1 MTTSRA
7 KRAMCDA
14 LPMRRRRKPSA
25 QGRLPLAE
33 WPLADFVEDM
43 QAVYHGDP
51 DQRYVRAAIVLRYA
65 TERLP
70 REQAAEF
77 GSDPMF
83 GTYKIDFDDEDRVEV
98 YMGGDLGRLVRE
110 VENFEKVEDAAA
122 AAIEWVGAKPS
133 GVAFCY
139 LPGLYQA
146 AFFEAV
152 TGVSRAWNE
161 LLSWWAVPGD
171 QAEAD
176 IVPVC
181 IRYPPRV
188 DETEQ
193 SWGLMPLA
201 LIHEKYEESLHSAR
215 IDDLARDFDPPW
227 LHVDAD
233 G

>member
-1 MTTSRA
+1 
-7 KRAMCDA
+7 
-14 LPMRRRRKPSA
+14 
-25 QGRLPLAE
+25 
-33 WPLADFVEDM
+33 M

-152 TGVSRAWNE
+152 TGVSRVWSGLQNH
-161 LLSWWAVPGD
+161 WAVPGD
-171 QAEAD
+171 QAEAGA
-176 IVPVC
+176 VPLR
-181 IRYPPRV
+181 RYPPHV
-188 DETEQ
+188 DDTEQ
-193 SWGLMPLA
+193 SWELVPLA
-201 LIHEKYEESLHSAR
+201 LIHEQYEELLHSAR
-215 IDDLARDFDPPW
+215 VNDLARDFDPPW
-227 LHVDAD
+227 LHVEAD
-233 G
+233 E